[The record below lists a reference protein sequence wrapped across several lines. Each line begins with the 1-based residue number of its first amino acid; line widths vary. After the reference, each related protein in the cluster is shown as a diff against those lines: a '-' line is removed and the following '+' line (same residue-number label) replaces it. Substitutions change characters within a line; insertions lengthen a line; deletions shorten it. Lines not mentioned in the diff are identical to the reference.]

1 MNWIEIVGLAAGI
14 MTASSLVPQ
23 VIKTLKEKKAAEI
36 SIGMLTT
43 LMIGLAT
50 WIVYGILRKDMPI
63 ILTNCFSLLMNITL
77 LVLRLKYS
85 RK

>member
-63 ILTNCFSLLMNITL
+63 ILTNCISLLMNITL